1 MDNDD
6 ILVGRLLS
14 RRDAVR
20 LLAVAGAATVAG
32 CSRAKVASTDTASGV
47 VALNAGDSLAGM
59 PACVA
64 KPELTVGPYFLDK
77 QLDRSDIRAEPTTGA
92 IKEGAPL
99 ALAFNISRID
109 AGGCKPLPNAV
120 VDVWQ
125 CDAMGMYSGF
135 NDRMVGFD
143 TTGQTFLRGFQR
155 TDSAGVARFTTVYP
169 GWYQGRTV
177 HIHFKIRTESAPN
190 QAYEFTSQLF
200 FPESVTD
207 QVHAQAPYAS
217 KGRRDMKNAQDG
229 IYRQAGDTLLLSPT
243 KTADGYAATF
253 NVGLDLSDAAVGRPD
268 GMGRP
273 GGPGGPPPPGGRRP
287 PPPSRPRAA

>member
-20 LLAVAGAATVAG
+20 LLAVAGTATVAG
-32 CSRAKVASTDTASGV
+32 CVRAHGAATDTAGGT
-47 VALNAGDSLAGM
+47 VALSAGETSAANLA
-59 PACVA
+59 ACVA
-64 KPELTVGPYFLDK
+64 RPELTVGPYFLDE
-77 QLDRSDIRAEPTTGA
+77 QLDRSDIRSEPTTGT

-99 ALAFNISRID
+99 ALVFNVSRI
-109 AGGCKPLPNAV
+109 AASSCKPLPNAI

-155 TDSAGVARFTTVYP
+155 TDNAGVARFTTVYP
-169 GWYQGRTV
+169 GWYRGRSV
-177 HIHFKIRTESAPN
+177 HIHFKIRTESVPN

-207 QVHAQAPYAS
+207 EVHAQAPYAS
-217 KGRRDMKNAQDG
+217 KGQRDLKNAQDG

-243 KTADGYAATF
+243 KTAEGYAATF
-253 NVGLDLSDAAVGRPD
+253 NVGLDLSDAAVGRAD
-268 GMGRP
+268 RN
-273 GGPGGPPPPGGRRP
+273 GGPGRRP
-287 PPPSRPRAA
+287 PPAA

>member
-1 MDNDD
+1 MDSDD

-32 CSRAKVASTDTASGV
+32 CVRGQGAAADTANAA
-47 VALNAGDSLAGM
+47 VALSSGDTSLANL

-77 QLDRSDIRAEPTTGA
+77 QLDRSDIRSEPTTGA
-92 IKEGAPL
+92 VKEGAPL
-99 ALAFNISRID
+99 ALAFNVSRID
-109 AGGCKPLPNAV
+109 AGGCKPLPNAI

-155 TDSAGVARFTTVYP
+155 TDNAGIAHFRTVYP
-169 GWYQGRTV
+169 GWYRGRTV

-200 FPESVTD
+200 FPESLTD
-207 QVHAQAPYAS
+207 QVHAQPPYAS
-217 KGRRDMKNAQDG
+217 KGQRDLKNAQDG
-229 IYRQAGDTLLLSPT
+229 IYRQAGDTLLLAPS
-243 KTADGYAATF
+243 KTAEGYAATF
-253 NVGLDLSDAAVGRPD
+253 NVGLDLSDASVGRAD
-268 GMGRP
+268 RM
-273 GGPGGPPPPGGRRP
+273 GGPGRRP
-287 PPPSRPRAA
+287 PPPA

>member
-6 ILVGRLLS
+6 ILVGRPLS

-20 LLAVAGAATVAG
+20 LLAVAGAAVAG
-32 CSRAKVASTDTASGV
+32 CSRAKLAATDTANGV
-47 VALNAGDSLAGM
+47 VALNAGDSLANM
-59 PACVA
+59 PACIA

-92 IKEGAPL
+92 LKAGVPL
-99 ALAFNISRID
+99 ALAFNVSRID
-109 AGGCKPLPNAV
+109 AGGCQPLPNAI
-120 VDVWQ
+120 VDLWQ
-125 CDAMGMYSGF
+125 CDALGIYSGF

-155 TDSAGVARFTTVYP
+155 TDNAGVARFTTVYP

-177 HIHFKIRTESAPN
+177 HIHFKIRTESAPS

-217 KGRRDMKNAQDG
+217 KGQRDLKNAQDG
-229 IYRQAGDTLLLSPT
+229 IYRRAGDTLLLSPT
-243 KTADGYAATF
+243 RTADGYAATF
-253 NVGLDLSDAAVGRPD
+253 AVGLDLSDARVGRPD
-268 GMGRP
+268 RMGRP
-273 GGPGGPPPPGGRRP
+273 GGPGGPPPPQRP
-287 PPPSRPRAA
+287 PAA

>member
-1 MDNDD
+1 MDSDD

-32 CSRAKVASTDTASGV
+32 CVRGQGAAADTANAA
-47 VALNAGDSLAGM
+47 VALSSGDTSLANL

-92 IKEGAPL
+92 MKEGAPL
-99 ALAFNISRID
+99 AIAFNVSRID
-109 AGGCKPLPNAV
+109 AGGCKPLPNAI

-155 TDSAGVARFTTVYP
+155 TDNDGVARFTTVYP
-169 GWYQGRTV
+169 GWYRGRTV
-177 HIHFKIRTESAPN
+177 HIHFKIRTESVPN
-190 QAYEFTSQLF
+190 EAYEFTSQLF
-200 FPESVTD
+200 FPESLTD
-207 QVHAQAPYAS
+207 QVHAQPPYAS
-217 KGRRDMKNAQDG
+217 KGQRDLKNAQDG
-229 IYRQAGDTLLLSPT
+229 IYRQAGDTLLLAPS
-243 KTADGYAATF
+243 KTAEGYAATF
-253 NVGLDLSDAAVGRPD
+253 NVGLDLSDASVGRAD
-268 GMGRP
+268 RM
-273 GGPGGPPPPGGRRP
+273 GGPGRRP
-287 PPPSRPRAA
+287 PPPA